1 MYEIQGRAISPQ
13 RLKQFFTGCFLL
25 VLFWVWGSDAIA
37 REPSSVPLDYRVAIG
52 DELNFRFQY
61 VPELN
66 TVVSVRSDGRLS
78 LPLIGE
84 LSVDSLTLAELT
96 ERVEQLML
104 AHLRRPQVTI
114 NVQGSSARR
123 IFVGGEVVQ
132 PGVQPL
138 LGPLTV
144 LQAVTVAQGVKDSAQ
159 LRKTI
164 VLRRGLG
171 GTAHVIVVDLV
182 EIMSGQDVSQDLLL
196 QSYDVV
202 IVPRSGVAELGLWV
216 DQYIKR
222 FLPYSLGFSYTINQ
236 VGGSIR

>member
-13 RLKQFFTGCFLL
+13 RLKQFFAGCFLL
-25 VLFWVWGSDAIA
+25 VLFWVSGSDAIA
-37 REPSSVPLDYRVAIG
+37 REPSSAPLDYRVAIG

-84 LSVDSLTLAELT
+84 LSVDGLTLAALT

-159 LRKTI
+159 LRKTV
-164 VLRRGLG
+164 VLRRGPEG
-171 GTAHVIVVDLV
+171 KTQVIVVDLAEV
-182 EIMSGQDVSQDLLL
+182 MSGQDVSQDLLL
-196 QSYDVV
+196 QTYDVV

>member
-1 MYEIQGRAISPQ
+1 
-13 RLKQFFTGCFLL
+13 
-25 VLFWVWGSDAIA
+25 
-37 REPSSVPLDYRVAIG
+37 
-52 DELNFRFQY
+52 
-61 VPELN
+61 
-66 TVVSVRSDGRLS
+66 
-78 LPLIGE
+78 
-84 LSVDSLTLAELT
+84 
-96 ERVEQLML
+96 ML

-182 EIMSGQDVSQDLLL
+182 EIMSGQ
-196 QSYDVV
+196 
-202 IVPRSGVAELGLWV
+202 
-216 DQYIKR
+216 
-222 FLPYSLGFSYTINQ
+222 
-236 VGGSIR
+236 